1 MDKRIGTVLYR
12 TSTSHKVGTWN
23 NGAENKL
30 DMVEET
36 LYRKVTNTSTY
47 FLHGK
52 GGARTQY
59 ARTRKGTLIAGED
72 IKPLPF
78 TEAKKWAEEHLT
90 EDEFRREFCIAEDE
104 GSERFNLR
112 IPSAIAS
119 KIRIVAKERNI
130 TISAL
135 VAELAE
141 KYL

>member
-12 TSTSHKVGTWN
+12 TSTSHKVGTWT
-23 NGAENKL
+23 NGADNKL
-30 DMVEET
+30 DVVEET

-47 FLHGK
+47 FMHGK

-72 IKPLPF
+72 IKPLSF
-78 TEAKKWAEEHLT
+78 DEAKKWAEGHLT
-90 EDEFRREFCIAEDE
+90 EEEFKAEFCIAEDE

-119 KIRIVAKERNI
+119 KIRIVAKERNT

>member
-23 NGAENKL
+23 NGADNKL
-30 DMVEET
+30 DAITET

-47 FLHGK
+47 FLHGR

-72 IKPLPF
+72 IVPLTF
-78 TEAKKWAEEHLT
+78 EEARAWAEGHLT
-90 EDEFRREFCIAEDE
+90 ETEFQAEFCLSEDK

-112 IPSAIAS
+112 IPSATAS
-119 KIRIVAKERNI
+119 KIRIIAKQRNT
-130 TISAL
+130 TISA
-135 VAELAE
+135 VVTELAE